1 MSRSFIAYKMPTA
14 AVMAP
19 APMVSRPVQA
29 GPTGS
34 SAEANS
40 AMP

>member
-1 MSRSFIAYKMPTA
+1 MA
-14 AVMAP
+14 AVIAP
-19 APMVSRPVQA
+19 APMVTSPTQA

-34 SAEANS
+34 RRNANS